1 MGGLIRDSVTVAS
14 GLTNNNI
21 IDGQV
26 FTRLAR
32 PALVKFSASQ
42 QIVAGSNLVVDIN
55 VGNTIVTQ
63 ALVPNVAAQAGVV
76 DADRDKFPAAVGAAN
91 DEIQIRVRETTSG
104 AGADGILNFSV
115 EISDIA

>member
-1 MGGLIRDSVTVAS
+1 MGGLIRDQVTILS
-14 GLTNNNI
+14 GTTNPNI
-21 IDGQV
+21 IDGEI

-32 PALVKFSASQ
+32 PALVKLICSQ
-42 QIVAGSNLVVDIN
+42 EIVAGSNLAIDLN

-63 ALVPNVAAQAGVV
+63 ALRPNIAAAAGVL

-91 DEIQIRVRETTSG
+91 DEVQVRVRETSSG
-104 AGADGILNFSV
+104 AGADGILNFSI